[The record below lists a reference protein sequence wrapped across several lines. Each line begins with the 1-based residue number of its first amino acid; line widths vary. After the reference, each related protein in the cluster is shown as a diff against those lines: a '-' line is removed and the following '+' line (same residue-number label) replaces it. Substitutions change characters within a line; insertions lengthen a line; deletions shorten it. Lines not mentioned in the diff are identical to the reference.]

1 MWLRREQS
9 GHCNIVDFF
18 TTILTLLFFE
28 YSNGEKNLRF
38 YKIRAEYVVFK
49 NRYNF
54 ALVTKAFF
62 VYCKVVKE
70 KEYSSFLNR

>member
-38 YKIRAEYVVFK
+38 YKIRAEYVVFQK
-49 NRYNF
+49 IDIT
-54 ALVTKAFF
+54 LH
-62 VYCKVVKE
+62 
-70 KEYSSFLNR
+70 S

>member
-18 TTILTLLFFE
+18 TTILTLLFFFE

-38 YKIRAEYVVFK
+38 YKIRAEYVVFQK
-49 NRYNF
+49 IDIT
-54 ALVTKAFF
+54 LH
-62 VYCKVVKE
+62 
-70 KEYSSFLNR
+70 S